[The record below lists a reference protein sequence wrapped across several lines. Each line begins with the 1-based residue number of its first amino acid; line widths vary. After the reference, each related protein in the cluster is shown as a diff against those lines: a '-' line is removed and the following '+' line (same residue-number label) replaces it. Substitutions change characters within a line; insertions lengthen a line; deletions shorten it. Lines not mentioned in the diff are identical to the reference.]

1 MISSPNHYLLRGGY
15 LGNNSLRNAGSH
27 GYYWSSTSD
36 GANLAYLLGFGSDY
50 ANTSYI
56 SRYDG
61 LSVRC
66 VAAGLITKAERKPCL
81 SFSIIPVSYTHLDVY
96 KRQGL
101 NHQNIPSC

>member
-1 MISSPNHYLLRGGY
+1 MISLLNNYFLRDSSLLNSS
-15 LGNNSLRNAGSH
+15 LGSAGSG

-66 VAAGLITKAERKPCL
+66 VAAGLIIKAERKP
-81 SFSIIPVSYTHLDVY
+81 
-96 KRQGL
+96 
-101 NHQNIPSC
+101 

>member
-81 SFSIIPVSYTHLDVY
+81 SFSIIRWQRHNERTNQQTY
-96 KRQGL
+96 
-101 NHQNIPSC
+101 